1 MHWRYRKGPAKL
13 HFINLTTAVHID
25 DLGINGRVIF
35 KCILKTDDV
44 RMWSGF
50 ILITI
55 VAGGCLL

>member
-1 MHWRYRKGPAKL
+1 L